1 MKYFLAKTDEVA
13 EGLNKLHKHYLHD
26 ILYLPNQFRMTKSE
40 KVTGARNVA
49 LVEKTNCGELPIA
62 NYKSK
67 HIVKEIEIGGRTLL
81 K

>member
-1 MKYFLAKTDEVA
+1 
-13 EGLNKLHKHYLHD
+13 
-26 ILYLPNQFRMTKSE
+26 MTKSE